1 MKCDFGARD
10 CASVIILSSCLFFSV
25 AGGALAAPKANQITV
40 SSSYRDDLFG
50 TYATYTHAFLGDMSA
65 QGPLFRLNASVGV
78 VDEGDGSRSL
88 DVLGGYQFVVG
99 TWRVRALAGVTLID
113 KGDDL
118 ESGLKLQGQAITSK
132 RGEVYVNATMSYS
145 APDEQFQAGVQL
157 GAPVGDLT
165 MGPEASVLTMDEA
178 VRLRAGLFLSG
189 LRLGDVGLTVRTG
202 LSGRNDESLDQAS
215 PYVGLSATLQY

>member
-1 MKCDFGARD
+1 MQCGFGVRH
-10 CASVIILSSCLFFSV
+10 CADVVILSTALLFSV

-78 VDEGDGSRSL
+78 VDEGDASRAL

-99 TWRVRALAGVTLID
+99 TWRMRALAGVTLID
-113 KGDDL
+113 KGDGV

-132 RGEVYVNATMSYS
+132 RGEVYVNATVSYS

-165 MGPEASVLTMDEA
+165 MGPEASFLAMDDML
-178 VRLRAGLFLSG
+178 RLRAGMFLSG
-189 LRLGDVGLTVRTG
+189 LRLGDVGLTLRTG
-202 LSGRNDESLDQAS
+202 LSAKNDESLDQAS
-215 PYVGLSATLQY
+215 PYVGLSASLQY